1 MLLPSPLDHSV
12 QRILCPTVF
21 EPQIKLLNPPPFY
34 IYVSFEIFRVGG
46 WWVEELTFLAALR
59 ISVLI
64 ILVCQC
70 RTVIFFSKNNLFLIG
85 KVSDFGY
92 VHKLSWRYICCQIF
106 LLINPSL
113 CILLPPF
120 RTPLQTYQSSLH
132 CKELPFRS
140 LRTGPSAKRDEC
152 VFSIPCCIWSHPLQ
166 LLNQLRNSCLFCVSL
181 SNGPCL
187 VICCILYAIV

>member
-120 RTPLQTYQSSLH
+120 RTRYRLINLLYIVKSCRLEVCAQGPRPSVTNVY
-132 CKELPFRS
+132 FRF
-140 LRTGPSAKRDEC
+140 R
-152 VFSIPCCIWSHPLQ
+152 V
-166 LLNQLRNSCLFCVSL
+166 VSE
-181 SNGPCL
+181 
-187 VICCILYAIV
+187 AIRYSY